1 MSKQRRKDHKRIVL
15 HEQNIKGYERLLS
28 KDFLDFIADD
38 MAWYGLPKYKGTLYR
53 GYLRWIS
60 YSAEYQRE
68 KNEYLRISVN

>member
-1 MSKQRRKDHKRIVL
+1 MNRQRRKGHKRIVI
-15 HEQNIKGYERLLS
+15 HEQNINEYERSLS

-53 GYLRWIS
+53 DYLRWIS
-60 YSAEYQRE
+60 HSAEYQRE